1 MSRQALAMR
10 IDHIN
15 TLATGG
21 AAVAALRLHES
32 LCASGVES
40 RFCYKPPRRSSKQG
54 THLQKCAASEELR
67 WSKPETS
74 YWGQLKSKIRYRWQR
89 INLKR
94 ALRSRPQGLEI
105 FTLPNQEE
113 ATPVDFDARSTD
125 IVHLH
130 WIANFVDYESFFA
143 GIDDRTPI
151 VWTLHDMNPLTGGC
165 HHADACEEYKKSC
178 DACPQMG
185 PAARRSL
192 VRDAWQTKLDS
203 LAGKNFHL
211 VAPSRWLEQCARAST
226 IGQQAK
232 SIRTISHGLDLEVFE
247 PSDKPSAKRRLG
259 IPVDELTIGCG
270 AASLRNPRKGFQDL
284 LDALAKLKRDRPI
297 HLVAFGSAAQE
308 VTLPKGVRLHALG
321 VIEDTTQLARAYSAM
336 DVFAQ
341 PSRAESFGLVS
352 VEAMACGVPVVA
364 YDTTAVP
371 EYVLPGQTGL
381 LSQLGDAA
389 GLADDLQ
396 WMLDN
401 TEARGRMSQ
410 AARQFV
416 LTNFDQREQTARYME
431 LYRSLLAQSEEV
443 KSAEARAA

>member
-1 MSRQALAMR
+1 MR

-21 AAVAALRLHES
+21 AAVAAMRLHES
-32 LCASGVES
+32 LCAAGVES
-40 RFCYKPPRRSSKQG
+40 RFWYRPPRRDRKRG
-54 THLQKCAASEELR
+54 ANLQKLAASEELR
-67 WSKPETS
+67 WTKPEPS
-74 YWGQLKSKIRYRWQR
+74 FWGRLKSRVRYRWQR

-94 ALRSRPQGLEI
+94 SLKGRPHGLEI
-105 FTLPNQEE
+105 FTLPNQAET
-113 ATPVDFDARSTD
+113 TPVDFDARGTD
-125 IVHLH
+125 VIHLH

-143 GIDDRTPI
+143 SIDDQTPI

-165 HHADACEEYKKSC
+165 HHADACEEYKQSC
-178 DACPQMG
+178 SVCPQMG
-185 PAARRSL
+185 PAALPRL
-192 VRDAWQTKLDS
+192 VPEAWKTKVDS
-203 LAGKNFHL
+203 LAGKNLHL
-211 VAPSRWLEQCARAST
+211 VAPSRWMEQCARASS
-226 IGQQAK
+226 IGQQAN
-232 SIRTISHGLDLEVFE
+232 SIQTIPHGLDLEVF
-247 PSDKPSAKRRLG
+247 KPSEKHSAKQRLG
-259 IPVDELTIGCG
+259 IPTDEPTIGCG

-284 LDALAKLKRDRPI
+284 LAAVAKVKHEGPI
-297 HLVAFGSAAQE
+297 HLIAFGNATKDVA
-308 VTLPKGVRLHALG
+308 LPTGVQLHPLG
-321 VIEDTTQLARAYSAM
+321 VIESTTQLAKAYSAM

-381 LSQLGDAA
+381 LSQLGDVA

-401 TEARGRMSQ
+401 QEARQRMSQ

-416 LTNFDQREQTARYME
+416 LEHFDQRVQTPRYAE
-431 LYRSLLAQSEEV
+431 LYRALVAQS
-443 KSAEARAA
+443 AETRAA